1 MLSIIEAIY
10 LFYMFHCFETTID
23 FGITPSP
30 NGYWFTHMTGSEKGL
45 RICPFGRVAIL
56 FLIAILLLRPKF
68 LRISLII
75 AFFLSLINLNALVYL
90 LPVFIIEY
98 YRIL

>member
-1 MLSIIEAIY
+1 MLSVIEAIY

-30 NGYWFTHMTGSEKGL
+30 NGYWFTHMTGNEKGL
-45 RICPFGRVAIL
+45 RICPFGRVAIPFFNCYFINTSKISSRFSYHRL
-56 FLIAILLLRPKF
+56 F
-68 LRISLII
+68 SLTYQFKC
-75 AFFLSLINLNALVYL
+75 AGLSTSSV
-90 LPVFIIEY
+90 Y